1 MVSPHDSPQDLSRA
15 LGLSAN
21 TIAEARL
28 AGVRGV
34 GPLSRKRLVE
44 ALGDVTTILDAPM
57 ESLCR
62 VQGIGPVIAKAIQAA
77 PTIEDAERMLA
88 AAAKQEI
95 FAISIDAEGY
105 PASLRE
111 IYDPP
116 AVLYQRGSLE
126 STDQRAVAI
135 VGTRRATRYGL
146 RQAEVL
152 ATGLAQAGI
161 TVVSGLARGIDAA
174 AHRACLA
181 AGGRTLAV
189 MAGGLMKI
197 YPPEHARLADEVAE
211 RGALLAESPPPMPP
225 MSGSFPQRNRI
236 ISGLSLGVVVIEA
249 AERSGALI
257 TARHAAE
264 QGRDAFAVPGPI
276 DSPQSAGC
284 HRLIQEGAKLVT
296 SVDDILEELSD
307 FSVTPPLSV
316 LASREQR
323 TLAFDQGTTGKP
335 STPVRA
341 SILPPTDEAERA
353 IWEVVGTEPMAI
365 DQIIDTTGLPVPRVL
380 AAISVME
387 TAGRLRRISGATVAR
402 G

>member
-1 MVSPHDSPQDLSRA
+1 MVPPHHLP
-15 LGLSAN
+15 SAN

-44 ALGDVTTILDAPM
+44 ALGDAAAILNAPV

-62 VQGIGPVIAKAIQAA
+62 VQGIGPAIARAIQSA
-77 PTIEDAERMLA
+77 PTIEEAQRMLSE
-88 AAAKQEI
+88 AAKRGI
-95 FAISIDAEGY
+95 VAMPIDEEAY

-116 AVLYQRGSLE
+116 AVLYRRGSLE
-126 STDQRAVAI
+126 PTDQRAVAI
-135 VGTRRATRYGL
+135 VGTRRATRYGI
-146 RQAEVL
+146 RQAEAL
-152 ATGLAQAGI
+152 ATGLAQAGV

-284 HRLIQEGAKLVT
+284 HRLIQDGAKLVT
-296 SVDDILEELSD
+296 KVDDILEELSD
-307 FSVTPPLSV
+307 YPVSPPLSV
-316 LASREQR
+316 LASRAQR
-323 TLAFDQGTTGKP
+323 ALAFRDSEPTVA
-335 STPVRA
+335 PVA
-341 SILPPTDEAERA
+341 SIPPPSDETELA
-353 IWEVVGTEPMAI
+353 IWEAVGTEPIAI
-365 DQIIDTTGLPVPRVL
+365 DQIIDSTGLPVPRVL

-387 TAGRLRRISGATVAR
+387 TAGQLRRISGATVAR
-402 G
+402 PH